1 MVADIK
7 NRRIFGGDLPGG
19 KSLYTRF
26 QLNYSHKLKLM
37 KLIWKRRRRR
47 LNNSRLHAKD
57 TGSADV
63 QIALLTQRINHLTE
77 HLQTNKKD
85 HSSRRGLLMMVGQ
98 RRRLLDYLQNTDLS
112 RYQTVTKKLK
122 LRH

>member
-1 MVADIK
+1 MEAKTKTIEQYK
-7 NRRIFGGDLPGG
+7 
-19 KSLYTRF
+19 T
-26 QLNYSHKLKLM
+26 
-37 KLIWKRRRRR
+37 
-47 LNNSRLHAKD
+47 HAKD

-77 HLQTNKKD
+77 HLQTNSKD

-98 RRRLLDYLQNTDLS
+98 RRRLLDYLQNKDLN
-112 RYQTVTKKLK
+112 RYQTLTKKLK

>member
-1 MVADIK
+1 M
-7 NRRIFGGDLPGG
+7 L
-19 KSLYTRF
+19 RF
-26 QLNYSHKLKLM
+26 LQYMEAKTKTIEQF
-37 KLIWKRRRRR
+37 KT
-47 LNNSRLHAKD
+47 HAND

-77 HLQTNKKD
+77 HLQSNKKD

-98 RRRLLDYLQNTDLS
+98 RRRLLDYLQNTDLG

>member
-1 MVADIK
+1 MMESKAKTIEE
-7 NRRIFGGDLPGG
+7 F
-19 KSLYTRF
+19 
-26 QLNYSHKLKLM
+26 
-37 KLIWKRRRRR
+37 
-47 LNNSRLHAKD
+47 RLHGND

-77 HLQTNKKD
+77 HLQKNKKD

-98 RRRLLDYLQNTDLS
+98 RRRLLDYLQNTDLN
-112 RYQTVTKKLK
+112 RYQTVTRKLK